1 MNFLPDENGT
11 KVEQLQDNSSSSIL
25 KSCTTFGRIN
35 YLETDY
41 AKAKN

>member
-1 MNFLPDENGT
+1 MKLPMKENGS

-25 KSCTTFGRIN
+25 KSCTTFGQLN